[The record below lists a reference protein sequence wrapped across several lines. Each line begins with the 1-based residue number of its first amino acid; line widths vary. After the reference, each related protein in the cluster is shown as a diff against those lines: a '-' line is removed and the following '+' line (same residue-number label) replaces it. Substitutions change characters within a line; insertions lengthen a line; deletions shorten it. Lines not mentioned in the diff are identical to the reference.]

1 MEGIDTVA
9 SIWLAYDAPWMGVGR
24 HYCYSAVHLRCA
36 THDLLVDFH
45 FWDSSSVS
53 WTLWLTLHP
62 KSDQSI
68 TDLFPGR
75 GEYSSNRCWTNG
87 ARHLWPW
94 RFLESCQG
102 ATCFMESTL
111 PLTPL
116 VPSKQI
122 DPNGSKQFF
131 LVFLQ
136 LSTCLVPHKAHNTV
150 PIFYTSLW
158 YVCSLCEFQ
167 LDM

>member
-24 HYCYSAVHLRCA
+24 HCCYSALHLRCA

-102 ATCFMESTL
+102 ITRFMESTL

-122 DPNGSKQFF
+122 QTFEQFF
-131 LVFLQ
+131 DVFFAAFNLV
-136 LSTCLVPHKAHNTV
+136 TCFVEHKAHNTV
-150 PIFYTSLW
+150 PFFYTSLW
-158 YVCSLCEFQ
+158 
-167 LDM
+167 